1 MPRSD
6 THLSSTPHRPT
17 TAEWMGVALL
27 GGLVLVFIA
36 ESFLSADDRY
46 GVALRW
52 TARWSFVWFCLASMG
67 SALGVLVGP
76 RVTPLASRTRDF
88 GLAFAA
94 AHSVH
99 VALVAYM
106 LHSATTPFPRET
118 LILFGVG
125 VFFVYLLA
133 LISLSAPLRD
143 LLGRS
148 GWRTIRNVGL
158 EYINYAYFADFST
171 RTFHKGTAHM
181 LVYLPFLILTVAG
194 PLLRLAA
201 FLKRMRMAAN
211 RAESPRLIA

>member
-1 MPRSD
+1 
-6 THLSSTPHRPT
+6 
-17 TAEWMGVALL
+17 MGVALL
-27 GGLVLVFIA
+27 GGLALVFIA

-67 SALGVLVGP
+67 SALCVLFGP
-76 RVTPLASRTRDF
+76 LFKPLASRARDF
-88 GLAFAA
+88 GLAFAS

-106 LHSATTPFPRET
+106 LHSATTPFPRSP

-125 VFFVYLLA
+125 VFFTYLLA
-133 LISLSAPLRD
+133 LISVSAPLRD
-143 LLGRS
+143 LLGPS
-148 GWRTIRNVGL
+148 GWRLVRNVGL

-181 LVYLPFLILTVAG
+181 LIYLPFLLLTLAG
-194 PLLRLAA
+194 PLVRLAA
-201 FLKRMRMAAN
+201 FLKRVRAPTASR
-211 RAESPRLIA
+211 RAESSRLVA